1 MIVTCPSCATRN
13 ELAMHAHRQLLQC
26 RGCGASWLE
35 SGARDVTDVVA
46 DLELPPDALLDDPA
60 IDDDVLAIARAARQA
75 AERHAAATRRR
86 RAELRGWSLL
96 ALVIAVPIALLML
109 FPDRLGALLPG
120 AARLYLAVG
129 LDTSMANFL
138 IRGVEQTHTIAD
150 GTRVLAVRGEVVNA
164 ARSDHR
170 VPALLFRL
178 KDANGHEV
186 YAWTLKGALTRAL
199 KPGEATG
206 FTTRL
211 ASPPLNARELEISF
225 AHTAEIAVN
234 PRP

>member
-1 MIVTCPSCATRN
+1 
-13 ELAMHAHRQLLQC
+13 MHAHRQLLQC
-26 RGCGASWLE
+26 RGCGVSWLE

-46 DLELPPDALLDDPA
+46 DVELPPDALLDDPA

-206 FTTRL
+206 FITRL

>member
-1 MIVTCPSCATRN
+1 
-13 ELAMHAHRQLLQC
+13 MHAHRQLLRC
-26 RGCGASWLE
+26 RGCGMSWLQ
-35 SGARDVTDVVA
+35 SSPVDVTDIVA
-46 DLELPPDALLDDPA
+46 DVELAPEALLDDPA
-60 IDDDVLAIARAARQA
+60 IEDDVLAIARAARQA
-75 AERHAAATRRR
+75 AERHAAAARRR
-86 RAELRGWSLL
+86 RAELRGWSIL

-129 LDTSMANFL
+129 LDSNRANFA
-138 IRGVEQTHTIAD
+138 IRGVEQSHTIAD

-164 ARSDHR
+164 TRSDHR

-178 KDANGHEV
+178 KDADGHEV
-186 YAWTLKGALTRAL
+186 YAWTLKGVLTRAL

-225 AHTAEIAVN
+225 AHSAEIAVN

>member
-13 ELAMHAHRQLLQC
+13 ELSMHAHRQLLRC
-26 RGCGASWLE
+26 RACGHGWLE
-35 SGARDVTDVVA
+35 ARAIEVTDIVESM
-46 DLELPPDALLDDPA
+46 DLSVEALLDDPA
-60 IDDDVLAIARAARQA
+60 IEDDALAIARAAREA
-75 AERHAAATRRR
+75 ADRHAAARKRR
-86 RAELRGWSLL
+86 RAELRGWSIL
-96 ALVIAVPIALLML
+96 ALVIAVPLALLML
-109 FPDRLGALLPG
+109 FPDKLAPLLPG

-129 LDTSMANFL
+129 LDANIAKFT
-138 IRGVEQTHTIAD
+138 IRGVEQSHTIAD
-150 GTRVLAVRGEVVNA
+150 GTRVLALRGEVVNT

-178 KDANGHEV
+178 KDGEGREV
-186 YAWTLKGALTRAL
+186 YSWTLKGVATRAL

-211 ASPPLNARELEISF
+211 ASPPLNAREIEISF
-225 AHTAEIAVN
+225 ARTAEIALN

>member
-13 ELAMHAHRQLLQC
+13 ELPMHAHRQLLRC
-26 RGCGASWLE
+26 RACGHAWLE
-35 SGARDVTDVVA
+35 TGAIEVTDIVEST
-46 DLELPPDALLDDPA
+46 DLSVETLLDDPA
-60 IDDDVLAIARAARQA
+60 IEDDALAIARAAREA
-75 AERHAAATRRR
+75 ADRHAAARRRR
-86 RAELRGWSLL
+86 RAELRGWSIL

-109 FPDRLGALLPG
+109 FPDKLAPLLPG
-120 AARLYLAVG
+120 AARLYLTVG
-129 LDTSMANFL
+129 LDANIAKFT
-138 IRGVEQTHTIAD
+138 IRGVEQSHSIAD
-150 GTRVLAVRGEVVNA
+150 GTRVLALRGEVVNT

-178 KDANGHEV
+178 KDAEGREV
-186 YAWTLKGALTRAL
+186 YAWTLKGVATRAL

-211 ASPPLNARELEISF
+211 ASPPLNAREIEISF
-225 AHTAEIAVN
+225 ARTGEIALN

>member
-13 ELAMHAHRQLLQC
+13 ELPMHAHRQLL
-26 RGCGASWLE
+26 RCGACGHAWLE
-35 SGARDVTDVVA
+35 TGPLEVTDIV
-46 DLELPPDALLDDPA
+46 DGMNLSIEALLDDPA
-60 IDDDVLAIARAARQA
+60 IEDDALAIARAAREA
-75 AERHAAATRRR
+75 AERHAAARRRR
-86 RAELRGWSLL
+86 RAELRGWSIL

-109 FPDRLGALLPG
+109 FPDKLAPILPG

-129 LDTSMANFL
+129 LDANIAKFT
-138 IRGVEQTHTIAD
+138 IRNVEQRHELAD
-150 GTRVLAVRGEVVNA
+150 GTRVLALRGEVVNI

-170 VPALLFRL
+170 VPVLLFRL
-178 KDANGHEV
+178 KDGEGREV
-186 YAWTLKGALTRAL
+186 YAWTLKGVATRAL

-211 ASPPLNARELEISF
+211 ASPPLDAREIEISF
-225 AHTAEIAVN
+225 ARTAEFALN

>member
-13 ELAMHAHRQLLQC
+13 ELPPNAHQALLRC
-26 RGCGASWLE
+26 RGCGHSWLE
-35 SGARDVTDVVA
+35 SRALDVTELVA
-46 DLELPPDALLDDPA
+46 DPEPQPDALLDDPA
-60 IDDDVLAIARAARQA
+60 IDDDVLAIARAARHA
-75 AERHAAATRRR
+75 AERHAAAARRR
-86 RAELRGWSLL
+86 RAELRGWSIL
-96 ALVIAVPIALLML
+96 ALVIAVPLALLML

-129 LDTSMANFL
+129 LDSAMANFT
-138 IRGVEQTHTIAD
+138 IRGVEQSHTFAD
-150 GTRVLAVRGEVVNA
+150 GTRVLAIHGEVVNA
-164 ARSDHR
+164 AGSDRR

-178 KDANGHEV
+178 RDANGREV
-186 YAWTLKGALTRAL
+186 YAWTLKGVLTRSL

-211 ASPPLNARELEISF
+211 ASPPLSARGLEISF
-225 AHTAEIAVN
+225 ARTAEIAVN

>member
-13 ELAMHAHRQLLQC
+13 ELPMHAHRQLLRC
-26 RGCGASWLE
+26 RACGHAWLE
-35 SGARDVTDVVA
+35 TGPLEVTDIV
-46 DLELPPDALLDDPA
+46 DGMNLSIEALLDDPA
-60 IDDDVLAIARAARQA
+60 IEDDALAIARAAREA
-75 AERHAAATRRR
+75 AERHAAARRRR
-86 RAELRGWSLL
+86 RAELRGWSIL
-96 ALVIAVPIALLML
+96 ALVIAIPIALLML
-109 FPDRLGALLPG
+109 FPDKLAPLLPG

-129 LDTSMANFL
+129 LDANIAKFT
-138 IRGVEQTHTIAD
+138 IRNVEQSHELAD
-150 GTRVLAVRGEVVNA
+150 GTRVLALRGEVVNI

-178 KDANGHEV
+178 KDGEGREV
-186 YAWTLKGALTRAL
+186 YAWTLKGVATRAL

-211 ASPPLNARELEISF
+211 ASPPLDAREIEISF
-225 AHTAEIAVN
+225 ARTAEFALN